1 MFENADNIG
10 DLTEQISFPPYDDF
24 PDIELYMDQVI
35 DFLSRSRT
43 SFRNEKLSSAMVNNY
58 IKAEILPRANGKK
71 YSREHLTQLAVIIRL
86 KQILSVNDTGALI
99 KAYKDGKSDREFF
112 DGFRYLVIKSFDEIL
127 EMIRDTNEPAVNFA
141 MRLAAQSYVNK
152 VVCEYFIDNLLY
164 NDFNSAE
171 RSGGKN

>member
-58 IKAEILPRANGKK
+58 IKAENLPRANGK
-71 YSREHLTQLAVIIRL
+71 
-86 KQILSVNDTGALI
+86 
-99 KAYKDGKSDREFF
+99 
-112 DGFRYLVIKSFDEIL
+112 
-127 EMIRDTNEPAVNFA
+127 
-141 MRLAAQSYVNK
+141 
-152 VVCEYFIDNLLY
+152 
-164 NDFNSAE
+164 
-171 RSGGKN
+171 